1 MKVYILV
8 DKNNIV
14 RCMATE
20 ECNLHKDKL
29 HMRKFHV
36 EKQGTCGDV
45 YMEETDSWTIVP
57 DNHVRPTQEEIY
69 IKKISEEVREIA
81 INSLIA
87 KGELPQD
94 YKE

>member
-8 DKNNIV
+8 DENNIV

-29 HMRKFHV
+29 QMRRFHV

-45 YMEETDSWTIVP
+45 YMEEIGSWTSAP
-57 DNHVRPTQEEIY
+57 ENHARPTQEEIY
-69 IKKISEEVREIA
+69 ITKIAKEVRTIA